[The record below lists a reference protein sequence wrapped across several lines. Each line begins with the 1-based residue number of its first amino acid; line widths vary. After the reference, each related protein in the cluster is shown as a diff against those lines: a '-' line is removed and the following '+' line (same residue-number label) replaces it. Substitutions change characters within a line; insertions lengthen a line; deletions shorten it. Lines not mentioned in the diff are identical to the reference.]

1 MKARNIPV
9 IAASSTGF
17 RTGSAFNDPS
27 QNINVTK
34 VGNHYFNTAGNSN
47 LQIPNAT
54 VKTTESPGSTQSSAP
69 VKTATDPVTGA
80 TTTSDKP
87 IPVPD
92 SELNFDNQ
100 FGTLSTEELDA
111 RIEANEK
118 ILNKLREKSSDNF
131 TEEESQEWKKSIC
144 RTKGIK
150 GCKRR

>member
-1 MKARNIPV
+1 MRSNSAM
-9 IAASSTGF
+9 ASTGF

-34 VGNHYFNTAGNSN
+34 FGNHYFNTAGNSN

-69 VKTATDPVTGA
+69 VETAKDPATEA

-92 SELNFDNQ
+92 RN
-100 FGTLSTEELDA
+100 
-111 RIEANEK
+111 
-118 ILNKLREKSSDNF
+118 
-131 TEEESQEWKKSIC
+131 
-144 RTKGIK
+144 
-150 GCKRR
+150 